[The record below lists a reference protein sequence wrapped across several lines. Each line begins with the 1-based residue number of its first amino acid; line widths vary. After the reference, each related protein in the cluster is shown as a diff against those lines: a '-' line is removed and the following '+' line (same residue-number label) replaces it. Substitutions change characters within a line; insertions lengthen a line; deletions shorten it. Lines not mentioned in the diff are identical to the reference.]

1 MLVAV
6 GRYWVK
12 IVSDVGEADGYPV
25 DDYYLPHIA
34 TGQFESDPATPGG
47 TCLTT

>member
-25 DDYYLPHIA
+25 DDYYVQHIA
-34 TGQFESDPATPGG
+34 TGQFEPDPATPGG